1 MAGETGLEEFPY
13 LEEEELLW
21 RQFKSTTVLKEGEVE
36 EEEEEEEE
44 EEGGEGGEGE
54 EGGAEP

>member
-21 RQFKSTTVLKEGEVE
+21 RQFKSTTVLKEGEAEEEGEEEGE
-36 EEEEEEEE
+36 EEE
-44 EEGGEGGEGE
+44 EGGEGE

>member
-21 RQFKSTTVLKEGEVE
+21 RQFKSTTVLKEGEA
-36 EEEEEEEE
+36 EEEEEEE
-44 EEGGEGGEGE
+44 EEGGEGEA
-54 EGGAEP
+54 GGAEP